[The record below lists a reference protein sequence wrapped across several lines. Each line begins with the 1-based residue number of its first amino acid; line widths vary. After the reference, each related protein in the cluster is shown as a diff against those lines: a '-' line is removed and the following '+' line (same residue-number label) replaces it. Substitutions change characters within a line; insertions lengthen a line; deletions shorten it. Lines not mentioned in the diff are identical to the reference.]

1 MEYGGNRNVCT
12 RILVWSICNNSR
24 GNRNL
29 NCDCSIWGKEEMKQ
43 PKRLTRT
50 QKELLTKMGFN
61 WHEWLLLDE
70 TQEHYKFIK
79 KKTNKFILIRKGE

>member
-1 MEYGGNRNVCT
+1 MKSKGR
-12 RILVWSICNNSR
+12 SIER
-24 GNRNL
+24 E
-29 NCDCSIWGKEEMKQ
+29 KTMKQ

-79 KKTNKFILIRKGE
+79 KKTNKFILIRKG